1 MRHPLWQICCLG
13 LTAMCRRIEYANRWA
28 AFSAW
33 QQSQVAAPSQAAL
46 EHLGRS
52 GALGTNPT
60 TPKRT
65 RSVGVQNENLGGTV
79 MTKDFRFL
87 AKHGV
92 FLLILVQ
99 TSET

>member
-1 MRHPLWQICCLG
+1 
-13 LTAMCRRIEYANRWA
+13 MCRRIEYANRWA

-65 RSVGVQNENLGGTV
+65 RSVGVQTENLGGTV

-87 AKHGV
+87 AKHG
-92 FLLILVQ
+92 FFYSYWFRLQRHDPFSAKWEGSLC
-99 TSET
+99 